1 MLITKKLGKSIGRL
15 MKMPTLNLPAF
26 FVLTLEKGVVYFITV
41 CNFLYAATSIPLGKW
56 HVYVK
61 RRYCQAETGKCGSR
75 ALSVMRRDG
84 FSMNARGNEPRK
96 WIVLC
101 FHNILVLKFM
111 RGAADGYEA
120 CVLRGH

>member
-1 MLITKKLGKSIGRL
+1 MHVNNKKNGKIYRQANENVHLKFAS
-15 MKMPTLNLPAF
+15 F
-26 FVLTLEKGVVYFITV
+26 FALTLENGVVYFITV

-61 RRYCQAETGKCGSR
+61 GRYCQAETGKCGSR
-75 ALSVMRRDG
+75 ALSVMRCDG
-84 FSMNARGNEPRK
+84 FSMNARGDEPRK

-111 RGAADGYEA
+111 
-120 CVLRGH
+120 